1 MIHVEYDEIN
11 DKAKMQIEGNLGL
24 IYAELGLV
32 VQKIAEIKDLEMTTD
47 DVIEQIKD
55 AIEYNIKATKKEKKS
70 LFDDSF
76 IEKIKLGRKIYTVR
90 NKPLN
95 LGIYKISKNLSIEIV
110 ECKKVQV
117 SYHKYFNHDD
127 IEFYS
132 QQYPT
137 MGSSINTKFGFDTK
151 QEMVDFY
158 KNYLKTPSPYLM
170 KFKVI
175 S

>member
-1 MIHVEYDEIN
+1 MIHIEYDEIN
-11 DKAKMQIEGNLGL
+11 DKAKVQIEGNLGL

-32 VQKIAEIKDLEMTTD
+32 VLKIAENGDLEMTTD

-55 AIEYNIKATKKEKKS
+55 AIEYNIKATKKEKK
-70 LFDDSF
+70 LVFDDSF
-76 IEKIKLGRKIYTVR
+76 IEKIKEGKKIYTVR

-95 LGIYKISKNLSIEIV
+95 IGIYKISKNLSIEIV
-110 ECKKVQV
+110 ECRKVQV

-132 QQYPT
+132 NQYPS
-137 MGSSINTKFGFDTK
+137 MASSINTRFGFDTK

-158 KNYLKTPSPYLM
+158 KNYLKTSSPYLM
-170 KFKVI
+170 KFKVV